1 MTLGRDEGKAG
12 KESQPTHN
20 AAKEESRNLV
30 VGLVRKSVL
39 HLYVYIHA

>member
-30 VGLVRKSVL
+30 GLVRKSVL